1 MASVSE
7 KVTFS
12 LAYHA
17 SRRIVSACCMR
28 KRSASRMTSEYSPS
42 THGVVRATAWADH
55 CRWVSSPRW
64 ARAAAK
70 VPSTCPRNPNHSR
83 TCRGGTSNV
92 VQSNA
97 WVSNLPSAVI
107 PHRAPDLDVFLA
119 IKPRIP
125 LAQECEQV
133 PVLISQ
139 IQDHESLAWNVEHM
153 NPHEVVEDPACGR
166 GLNASAFLVR
176 EGHLRVLQ
184 RSADAV
190 L

>member
-1 MASVSE
+1 MGWPIGYRVIAS
-7 KVTFS
+7 
-12 LAYHA
+12 LLP
-17 SRRIVSACCMR
+17 
-28 KRSASRMTSEYSPS
+28 PS
-42 THGVVRATAWADH
+42 GVRGAP
-55 CRWVSSPRW
+55 WVSSQNTVGCTP
-64 ARAAAK
+64 
-70 VPSTCPRNPNHSR
+70 HI
-83 TCRGGTSNV
+83 
-92 VQSNA
+92 
-97 WVSNLPSAVI
+97 SAI

-125 LAQECEQV
+125 LAQEFEQV

-166 GLNASAFLVR
+166 VLNASAFLVR

>member
-1 MASVSE
+1 MPAG
-7 KVTFS
+7 
-12 LAYHA
+12 
-17 SRRIVSACCMR
+17 SRRERFRGISEDLYGTEVSPTLISTITDAVLEDVR
-28 KRSASRMTSEYSPS
+28 TWQARPLASA
-42 THGVVRATAWADH
+42 A
-55 CRWVSSPRW
+55 
-64 ARAAAK
+64 
-70 VPSTCPRNPNHSR
+70 
-83 TCRGGTSNV
+83 
-92 VQSNA
+92 
-97 WVSNLPSAVI
+97 I
-107 PHRAPDLDVFLA
+107 PHRAPALGVFLA

-125 LAQECEQV
+125 LAQEFEQV

>member
-1 MASVSE
+1 MDVGVTLVSVE
-7 KVTFS
+7 ELVD
-12 LAYHA
+12 
-17 SRRIVSACCMR
+17 ISA
-28 KRSASRMTSEYSPS
+28 
-42 THGVVRATAWADH
+42 
-55 CRWVSSPRW
+55 
-64 ARAAAK
+64 
-70 VPSTCPRNPNHSR
+70 
-83 TCRGGTSNV
+83 
-92 VQSNA
+92 
-97 WVSNLPSAVI
+97 I

-125 LAQECEQV
+125 LAQEFEQV

-166 GLNASAFLVR
+166 VLNASAFLVR